1 MHKTLWSFGAAVMAI
16 FLTAF
21 FADVSALTDG
31 YIVCGTFSGKT
42 TVLLDKDGKTV
53 KTWNHTSLNGYSC
66 YLLPN
71 GNLLW
76 SGQSN
81 GASPPNAAPKNGIIE
96 EDDSSSKAVWSYT
109 LANDS
114 MILHHDMKPMPN
126 GHILAT
132 SFHYVLKATAVAA
145 GIQSSL
151 MAATDKGLLCE
162 KLVEIDPKA
171 EKGKEIVWEWRLLD
185 HIVAQAQAA
194 SNPGKFGGGMVSSLW
209 YGQWMHLNGLDY
221 NAEKDLIVFSSR
233 LLSECYIIDHSTSTQ
248 EAKGSTG
255 GKYGKGGD
263 LLYRWGNPVNYGASG
278 TYTLDCLHSTT
289 WIPKGYPGE
298 GDIMFFHNNQQGPN
312 KTPVEQ
318 SQVIQIK
325 PPVDADGKFVFESG
339 KPYGPTAPTWKYAP
353 ASDFYSRFMSSAMR
367 MPNGHTLAHET
378 YPSKD
383 IPPDGTSLNTNSIF
397 REVDSVGNIVWKDTF
412 ALGNVSKIMYYPSSY
427 VGICKLLHLNNCITG
442 VENSAGSLKS
452 PFSTPRIRSIAGR
465 IEFSNIAG
473 CTIELFNLQG
483 KKALSIDPKGALNVL
498 ENGLVPK
505 GLYCAK
511 VTSKGRIVS
520 LRMIDVLR

>member
-1 MHKTLWSFGAAVMAI
+1 MHKTSLVCKAVVMVFLLTIFSFN
-16 FLTAF
+16 
-21 FADVSALTDG
+21 VSALTDG
-31 YIVCGTFSGKT
+31 YIICGTFSGKT

-96 EDDSSSKAVWSYT
+96 EIDSTGKTVWTYT

-132 SFHYVLKATAVAA
+132 SFHYVPKAAAVAA
-145 GIQSSL
+145 GITSSL
-151 MAATDKGLLCE
+151 MTATDKGLLCE

-171 EKGKEIVWEWRLLD
+171 AKGKEIVWEWRLLD
-185 HIVAQAQAA
+185 HIVPQAQAA
-194 SNPGKFGGGMVSSLW
+194 SHPEKFGGGMVSSLW
-209 YGQWMHLNGLDY
+209 YGQWMHCNGLDY
-221 NAEKDLIVFSSR
+221 NPDLDLIVFSSR
-233 LLSECYIIDHSTSTQ
+233 LLSECYVIDHSASTQ

-263 LLYRWGNPVNYGASG
+263 LLYRWGNPANYGASG
-278 TYTLDCLHSTT
+278 AYTLDCLHCTT

-298 GDIMFFHNNQQGPN
+298 GNIMFFHNNQQGPG

-325 PPVDADGKFVFESG
+325 PPVDADGKFIYESG
-339 KPYGPTAPTWKYAP
+339 KPYGPSEPTWKYVP
-353 ASDFYSRFMSSAMR
+353 TSDFYSRFMSSAMR
-367 MPNGHTLAHET
+367 MPNGHTIAHET

-383 IPPDGTSLNTNSIF
+383 IPPDGTSLNTNSII
-397 REVDSVGNIVWKDTF
+397 REVDSVGATIWKYTF
-412 ALGNVSKIMYYPSSY
+412 AGGNVSKIMYYPSSY
-427 VGICKLLHLNNCITG
+427 VGICKLLHLDNCITG
-442 VENSAGSLKS
+442 VENNTSSVKS
-452 PFSTPRIRSIAGR
+452 TFSTPHIRSVAGR
-465 IEFSNIAG
+465 MEFSNSAG
-473 CTIELFNLQG
+473 CAVDLFNLQG
-483 KKALSIDPKGALNVL
+483 KKALSIDTKGASYVL
-498 ENGLVPK
+498 GNGLVPK

-511 VTSKGRIVS
+511 VTLKGRIVS
-520 LRMIDVLR
+520 LQMIEVLQ